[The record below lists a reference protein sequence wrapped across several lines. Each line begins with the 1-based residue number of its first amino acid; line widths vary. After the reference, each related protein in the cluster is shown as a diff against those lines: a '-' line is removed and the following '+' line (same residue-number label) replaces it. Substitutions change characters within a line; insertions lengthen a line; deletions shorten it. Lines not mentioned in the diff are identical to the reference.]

1 MILTIIFK
9 AMLAML
15 LFVEFVGIAT
25 LFVISAVFSI
35 GFVLAIALML
45 VCFVAFIIS
54 IIYTV
59 ILFLIKYILK
69 LIKYI
74 ACFFNKIYVIMK
86 NKIIKYWKGI

>member
-15 LFVEFVGIAT
+15 LFVEFVGIAI
-25 LFVISAVFSI
+25 LFAISAVFSI
-35 GFVLAIALML
+35 GFALAMALML

-74 ACFFNKIYVIMK
+74 ACFFNKIYVIIK